1 MPTKI
6 RISKDMILDAAFEIV
21 RQDGMEK
28 LSNRELAK
36 KLKCSIRPIYYQFE
50 NVEEMQKEL
59 YIKIE
64 QYLDADD
71 YIEEDM
77 YEFLLD
83 NMVEGIPQY
92 KQIGINYIRF
102 AKREKQLFQTLFMNS
117 TGLTP
122 DAFVSKD
129 GEDYKEIEKL
139 IKISTNLKEEE
150 IKDFHT
156 KMWIFCHGIAT
167 LVASGTVKLT
177 DSQIQNL
184 LSYEF
189 QALMLLEE
197 NPNNKWVINKKEE
210 NK

>member
-21 RQDGMEK
+21 RQCGMEK
-28 LSNRELAK
+28 LSNRELAN

-64 QYLDADD
+64 KYF
-71 YIEEDM
+71 

-83 NMVEGIPQY
+83 NMIDGIPQY
-92 KQIGINYIRF
+92 KQVGINYIKF
-102 AKREKQLFQTLFMNS
+102 AKKENKLFQTLFMS
-117 TGLTP
+117 ETGLRP
-122 DAFVSKD
+122 DAFVSKAGD
-129 GEDYKEIEKL
+129 DYKEIEKL
-139 IKISTNLKEEE
+139 VKISTHLKEDD

-167 LVASGTVKLT
+167 LVANNTINLT
-177 DSQIQNL
+177 DDQIQQL

-197 NPNNKWVINKKEE
+197 NPDNKWVLSKKEE
-210 NK
+210 INND

>member
-64 QYLDADD
+64 QYF
-71 YIEEDM
+71 YK
-77 YEFLLD
+77 FLLD

-102 AKREKQLFQTLFMNS
+102 SKREKQLFQTLFMNS

-177 DSQIQNL
+177 DSQIQDL

>member
-6 RISKDMILDAAFEIV
+6 RISKEMILDAAFEIV
-21 RQDGMEK
+21 RKDGMEN
-28 LSNRELAK
+28 LSNRELAN

-59 YIKIE
+59 YTKIE
-64 QYLDADD
+64 QYF
-71 YIEEDM
+71 YK
-77 YEFLLD
+77 FLLN
-83 NMVEGIPQY
+83 NMIEGIPQY
-92 KQIGINYIRF
+92 KQVGINYIKF
-102 AKREKQLFQTLFMNS
+102 AKKEKKLFQTLFMS
-117 TGLTP
+117 EMGLRP
-122 DAFVSKD
+122 DAFVTKA

-139 IKISTNLKEEE
+139 IKISANLKEED

-167 LVASGTVKLT
+167 LVANGTIKLT
-177 DSQIQNL
+177 DNQIEDL

-197 NPNNKWVINKKEE
+197 NPNNKWVLNKKGE
-210 NK
+210 N

>member
-21 RQDGMEK
+21 RKDGIEK
-28 LSNRELAK
+28 LSNRELAN

-59 YIKIE
+59 YKKIE
-64 QYLDADD
+64 HYF
-71 YIEEDM
+71 YK
-77 YEFLLD
+77 FLLD
-83 NMVEGIPQY
+83 NMVEGIPKY
-92 KQIGINYIRF
+92 KQIGINYIKF
-102 AKREKQLFQTLFMNS
+102 AKKEKKLFQTLFMS
-117 TGLTP
+117 EMELTP
-122 DAFVSKD
+122 DAFVSKAGD
-129 GEDYKEIEKL
+129 DYKEIEKL
-139 IKISTNLKEEE
+139 VKISTNLKEKD

-156 KMWIFCHGIAT
+156 KMWIFSHGIAT

-177 DSQIQNL
+177 ESQVQEL

-197 NPNNKWVINKKEE
+197 NPNNKWVLNKKEE
-210 NK
+210 K

>member
-6 RISKDMILDAAFEIV
+6 KISKDMILDAAFEIV

-28 LSNRELAK
+28 LSNRELAN

-59 YIKIE
+59 YKKIE
-64 QYLDADD
+64 QYF
-71 YIEEDM
+71 YK
-77 YEFLLD
+77 FFLD
-83 NMVEGIPQY
+83 NMIEGIPQY
-92 KQIGINYIRF
+92 KQVGMNYIKF
-102 AKREKQLFQTLFMNS
+102 AQKEKKLFQTLFMS
-117 TGLTP
+117 DTGLTP
-122 DAFVSKD
+122 DAFVAKD
-129 GEDYKEIEKL
+129 GDDYKKIEKL
-139 IKISTNLKEEE
+139 IKIRADLKDED

-167 LVASGTVKLT
+167 LVANGTIKLT
-177 DSQIQNL
+177 DNQIQDL

-197 NPNNKWVINKKEE
+197 NPNNKWVLNKKEE

>member
-21 RQDGMEK
+21 RKDGMEK
-28 LSNRELAK
+28 LSNRELAN

-59 YIKIE
+59 YLKIE
-64 QYLDADD
+64 QYF
-71 YIEEDM
+71 YKFI
-77 YEFLLD
+77 LD
-83 NMVEGIPQY
+83 NMVEVIPKY
-92 KQIGINYIRF
+92 KQVGINYIKF
-102 AKREKQLFQTLFMNS
+102 AKKEKKLFQTLFMNA

-122 DAFVSKD
+122 DAFVAKD
-129 GEDYKEIEKL
+129 GADYKEIEKL
-139 IKISTNLKEEE
+139 IKISADLKEED

-156 KMWIFCHGIAT
+156 KMWIFCHGIAS
-167 LVASGTVKLT
+167 LVANNTIILT
-177 DSQIQNL
+177 DEQIKQL

-197 NPNNKWVINKKEE
+197 NPKNKWVLEE
-210 NK
+210 RDN

>member
-6 RISKDMILDAAFEIV
+6 RISKEMILDAAFEIV

-28 LSNRELAK
+28 LSNRELAN

-50 NVEEMQKEL
+50 NVEEMQQEL
-59 YIKIE
+59 YKKIE
-64 QYLDADD
+64 QYF
-71 YIEEDM
+71 YK
-77 YEFLLD
+77 FLLD
-83 NMVEGIPQY
+83 NMIEGIPQY
-92 KQIGINYIRF
+92 KQVGVNYIKF
-102 AKREKQLFQTLFMNS
+102 AKKEKKLFQTLFMS
-117 TGLTP
+117 DIGLTP
-122 DAFVSKD
+122 DEFVAKD
-129 GEDYKEIEKL
+129 GEDYNEIEKL
-139 IKISTNLKEEE
+139 IKISANLQEED

-167 LVASGTVKLT
+167 LVANDTIKLT
-177 DSQIQNL
+177 DSQIQDL

-197 NPNNKWVINKKEE
+197 NPNNKWVLNKKGE

>member
-64 QYLDADD
+64 QYF
-71 YIEEDM
+71 

-177 DSQIQNL
+177 DSQIQDL

-210 NK
+210 NE